1 MANRQRDAKLEKFWR
16 DAIRKCEQSG
26 LTIVGFC
33 KQEGLKASAY
43 HYWRREIGQ
52 RDQQV
57 LANGEGLDTPIAH
70 VASLVPVRLIDDRAS
85 AGVEIFSRTACVV
98 RLGEDTS
105 AVHFRRVC
113 ALVRD
118 LA

>member
-16 DAIRKCEQSG
+16 DAIRQREQSG

-33 KQEGLKASAY
+33 KQEGLKASAF
-43 HYWRREIGQ
+43 HYWRREIGR

-57 LANGEGLDTPIAH
+57 MTNGERPDTPHANM
-70 VASLVPVRLIDDRAS
+70 ASLVPVRLIDDRTTT
-85 AGVEIFSRTACVV
+85 GVEIVARNGWVV
-98 RLGEDTS
+98 RVGEDTS
-105 AVHFRRVC
+105 TEHLRRVLE
-113 ALVRD
+113 LVCE

>member
-85 AGVEIFSRTACVV
+85 AGVEIVARNGWVV
-98 RLGEDTS
+98 RVGEDTS
-105 AVHFRRVC
+105 TEHLRRVLE
-113 ALVRD
+113 LVRE